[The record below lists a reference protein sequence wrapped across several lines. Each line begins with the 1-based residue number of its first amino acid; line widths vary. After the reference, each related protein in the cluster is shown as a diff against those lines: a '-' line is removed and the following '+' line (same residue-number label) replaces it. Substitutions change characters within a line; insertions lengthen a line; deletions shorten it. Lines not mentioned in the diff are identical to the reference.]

1 MKKSRTGKAILFIA
15 FLVAIFIIIA
25 VITSILVETE
35 KEASAWTDFFDYG
48 NNVGIVTIEGTIT
61 SSDEILKQLRKF
73 RKKSSV
79 KAIVLRIN
87 SPGGTVAPAQEIY
100 REIEKV
106 RKKKP
111 VVSSIET
118 VGASAAYYIAS
129 SSDEIV
135 CSAGTIT
142 GSIGV
147 IMMLPE
153 IDKIIEKIGVS
164 VNIIKAGKFKDIGTG
179 FRPLTGEE
187 RNILENFANNIHEQ
201 FINDVA
207 AGRKDKIEK
216 EKLRTIADGQFFTG
230 EKAKEIGLVDTIGNF
245 YDAVKIA
252 AELGGIKTEP
262 ELVYPKKKWGG
273 LIDVFLESAVDA
285 LNRIADRT
293 RLIQFAPFGAL
304 RNFNLLAH
312 FSEMETLGWI

>member
-15 FLVAIFIIIA
+15 FLVAIFIVIA
-25 VITSILVETE
+25 VITSMILETE
-35 KEASAWTDFFDYG
+35 KETSAWTDLLDYG
-48 NNVGIVTIEGTIT
+48 NNVGMVTIEGTIT

-129 SSDEIV
+129 NSDKIV

-164 VNIIKAGKFKDIGTG
+164 VNVIKAGKFKDIGTG

-187 RNILENFANNIHEQ
+187 RNILENFANSIHEQ
-201 FINDVA
+201 FISDVA

-273 LIDVFLESAVDA
+273 LIDVFLESVSGCAEQ
-285 LNRIADRT
+285 DR
-293 RLIQFAPFGAL
+293 
-304 RNFNLLAH
+304 
-312 FSEMETLGWI
+312 

>member
-1 MKKSRTGKAILFIA
+1 MKKTRTGKAILFIA
-15 FLVAIFIIIA
+15 FLVVAFIVIA
-25 VITSILVETE
+25 VTASMILETD
-35 KEASAWTDFFDYG
+35 KETSAWTDLLGYG
-48 NNVGIVTIEGTIT
+48 NNVAVVPIEGTIT

-100 REIEKV
+100 REIGKV

-111 VVSSIET
+111 VVSSMET

-129 SSDEIV
+129 NSDKIV

-153 IDKIIEKIGVS
+153 IHKVIEKIGVN
-164 VNIIKAGKFKDIGTG
+164 VNVIKAGKFKDIGAG

-187 RNILENFANNIHEQ
+187 RNILETFAENIHEQ
-201 FINDVA
+201 FIGDVA
-207 AGRKDKIEK
+207 AGRKDKIDI
-216 EKLRTIADGQFFTG
+216 EKLRSIADGQFFTG
-230 EKAKEIGLVDTIGNF
+230 EKAKEMGLVDTIGNF

-252 AELGGIKTEP
+252 AEMGGIKTEP

-273 LIDVFLESAVDA
+273 LLDVFLESAMVSVS
-285 LNRIADRT
+285 RIADRT
-293 RLIQFAPFGAL
+293 RLLQFAPAVQ
-304 RNFNLLAH
+304 
-312 FSEMETLGWI
+312 

>member
-1 MKKSRTGKAILFIA
+1 MKKTRTGKAILFIA
-15 FLVAIFIIIA
+15 FLVVAFIVIA
-25 VITSILVETE
+25 VTASMILETD
-35 KEASAWTDFFDYG
+35 KETSAWTDLLGYG
-48 NNVGIVTIEGTIT
+48 NNVAVVPIEGTIT

-100 REIEKV
+100 REIGKV

-118 VGASAAYYIAS
+118 VGASAAYYVAS
-129 SSDEIV
+129 NSDNIV

-153 IDKIIEKIGVS
+153 IHKVIEKIGVN
-164 VNIIKAGKFKDIGTG
+164 VNVIKAGKFKDIGAG

-187 RNILENFANNIHEQ
+187 RNILETFAENIHEQ
-201 FINDVA
+201 FIGDVA
-207 AGRKDKIEK
+207 AGRKDKIDI
-216 EKLRTIADGQFFTG
+216 EKLRSIADGQFFTG
-230 EKAKEIGLVDTIGNF
+230 EKAKEMGLVDTIGNF

-252 AELGGIKTEP
+252 AEMGGIKTEP

-273 LIDVFLESAVDA
+273 LVDVFLESVVDSV
-285 LNRIADRT
+285 NRIADRT
-293 RLIQFAPFGAL
+293 RLIQFAPAVQ
-304 RNFNLLAH
+304 
-312 FSEMETLGWI
+312 

>member
-1 MKKSRTGKAILFIA
+1 MKKTRTGKAILFIA
-15 FLVAIFIIIA
+15 FLVAAFIVIA
-25 VITSILVETE
+25 VTVSMIVETD
-35 KEASAWTDFFDYG
+35 KETSAWTDIFEYG
-48 NNVGIVTIEGTIT
+48 NKVGVVPIEGTIT

-73 RKKSSV
+73 RKKSYI

-100 REIEKV
+100 REIGKV

-111 VVSSIET
+111 VVSSMET

-129 SSDEIV
+129 NSDKIV

-153 IDKIIEKIGVS
+153 IHKVIEKIGIN
-164 VNIIKAGKFKDIGTG
+164 VNVIKAGKFKDIGTG
-179 FRPLTGEE
+179 VRPLTEEE
-187 RNILENFANNIHEQ
+187 RNILENFAGSIHEQ
-201 FINDVA
+201 FISDVA
-207 AGRKDKIEK
+207 AGRKGKIDKD
-216 EKLRTIADGQFFTG
+216 KLRSIADGQFFSG

-252 AELGGIKTEP
+252 ADLGGVKTEP

-273 LIDVFLESAVDA
+273 LLDVLMESAMNS

-293 RLIQFAPFGAL
+293 RLIQFAP
-304 RNFNLLAH
+304 
-312 FSEMETLGWI
+312 SVQ

>member
-1 MKKSRTGKAILFIA
+1 MKKSRTGKAILFMA
-15 FLVAIFIIIA
+15 FLVVAFI
-25 VITSILVETE
+25 VIVVTASMILETD
-35 KEASAWTDFFDYG
+35 KETSAWTDILGYG
-48 NNVGIVTIEGTIT
+48 NSVGVVPIEGTII

-100 REIEKV
+100 IEIGKI

-111 VVSSIET
+111 VVSSMET

-129 SSDEIV
+129 NSDKIV

-153 IDKIIEKIGVS
+153 IHKVIEKIGVD
-164 VNIIKAGKFKDIGTG
+164 VNVIKAGKFKDIGSG
-179 FRPLTGEE
+179 VRPLTGEE
-187 RNILENFANNIHEQ
+187 RNILETFTANIHEQ
-201 FINDVA
+201 FIGDVA
-207 AGRKDKIEK
+207 AGRKDKIDM
-216 EKLRTIADGQFFTG
+216 EKLRSIADGQFFTG
-230 EKAKEIGLVDTIGNF
+230 EKAKELGLVDTIGNF

-262 ELVYPKKKWGG
+262 ELIYPKKKWGG
-273 LIDVFLESAVDA
+273 LIELFMESAVDS
-285 LNRIADRT
+285 LNRIADRA
-293 RLIQFAPFGAL
+293 RLIQFAPTV
-304 RNFNLLAH
+304 R
-312 FSEMETLGWI
+312 